1 MRRLAFVSAHRAA
14 AAALD
19 AKDVFF
25 WEVNGWMEQS
35 GSLSVSV
42 ATKPLCMCMCVKISM
57 GE

>member
-14 AAALD
+14 AGALD

-42 ATKPLCMCMCVKISM
+42 ATKPLCMCMCV
-57 GE
+57 